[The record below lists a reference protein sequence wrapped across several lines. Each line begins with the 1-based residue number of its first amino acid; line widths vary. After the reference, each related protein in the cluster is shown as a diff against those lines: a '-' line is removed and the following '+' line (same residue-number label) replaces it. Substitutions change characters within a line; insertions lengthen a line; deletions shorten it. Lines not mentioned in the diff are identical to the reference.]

1 MSIKK
6 TTLTLFTLLAIAT
19 ESMAQVAINEENFP
33 DANFR
38 NFLLKEPFGSDGVLT
53 SDEIANQFYIVVYDE
68 GITNLKG
75 IEHFTALLGIDCS
88 HNQLTALDVSKNTQ
102 LKELYCEGNQ
112 IRGAQMDA
120 LIASLPNKKGK
131 ALEFGVRDEGMP
143 IADDN
148 DITMAQVAAAKAKGW
163 IPQAWDVE
171 EEWYYNYAGS
181 DATSMGIVINSANF
195 PDFYFRRFLF
205 YEDFGEDGVLTPEEI
220 ANTTELFIVV
230 EFISDLTGIEHFTAL
245 KSLNVSQNGIKT
257 LDLSKNTALEEV
269 DCSDNSMEE
278 LILPVIGNLTHL
290 NCSENKLTTV
300 TVPAQLKLESLTC
313 SDNEALTSLDLS
325 TCTSLKHL
333 SCSNTNITSIDLSAC
348 KALERLGC
356 SNTKLTTLS
365 LENNTALTD
374 LYCNDIGLTSLDL
387 SKSAALKDLRCSG
400 NKLTTLD
407 LSPCV
412 ALRRLECENNQ
423 LTTLDLTNNKQLYII
438 YCGLNQI
445 KGEQMDALLASLRD
459 AGDIYVMYLDNPE
472 EGNDITKE
480 QIAFA
485 EDKEWTV
492 YAYTEANGWMEYQG
506 ETGLPIDQ
514 EHFPD
519 RYFRNILKSWYFGI
533 DGFLTD
539 TEIAEL
545 TSFGVHYNSNIQS
558 LKGIEYF
565 TELETLE
572 CYYLDQLTSLDLSAN
587 TKLKELDC
595 STDGLT
601 SLIVSNAATNFTLIS
616 CYNNQIK
623 GAQMTA
629 FVESLP
635 TVENGELQ
643 VINFYYAG
651 EEGNDIDTN
660 QVAIANA
667 KGWAVLAATSTG
679 WEEYPGS
686 ETTAITSVTSAEPQ
700 KADNYYTTDGRRIK
714 GKPTQRGLYINNGK
728 KVIIR

>member
-1 MSIKK
+1 MKK
-6 TTLTLFTLLAIAT
+6 LLFLSFLIFHFSFSPAG
-19 ESMAQVAINEENFP
+19 AQVAINEANFP

-38 NFLLKEPFGSDGVLT
+38 NYLLKQPFGADGVLT
-53 SDEIANQFYIVVYDE
+53 SDEIANELYMDVYE
-68 GITNLKG
+68 KGITNLKG

-88 HNQLTALDVSKNTQ
+88 HNQLTSLDVSKNTQ

-112 IRGAQMDA
+112 IRGVQMDA
-120 LIASLPNKKGK
+120 LIASLPNKAGK
-131 ALEFGVRDEGMP
+131 VYDFGVRDEGMP

-148 DITMAQVAAAKAKGW
+148 DITFAQVAAAKAKGW
-163 IPQAWDVE
+163 IPQAWDNVDE
-171 EEWYYNYAGS
+171 SYYNYAGS
-181 DATSMGIVINSANF
+181 DAASMGIVINSANF
-195 PDFYFRRFLF
+195 PDYYFRRFLF

-220 ANTTELFIVV
+220 ANTTELFMVV

-245 KSLNVSQNGIKT
+245 EALNVSQNGIKT
-257 LDLSKNTALEEV
+257 LDLSKNTALQEV
-269 DCSDNSMEE
+269 DCSDNSLEE
-278 LILPVIGNLTHL
+278 IILPTSGNLTYL
-290 NCSENKLTTV
+290 DCSENKLAALTI
-300 TVPAQLKLESLTC
+300 PAQLKLETLDC
-313 SDNEALTSLDLS
+313 SDNEAITSLDLS
-325 TCTSLKHL
+325 TCTSLEYL
-333 SCSNTNITSIDLSAC
+333 ACLNTNITSLDLSPC

-365 LENNTALTD
+365 LVNNPALTD

-400 NKLTTLD
+400 NKLTSLD
-407 LSPCV
+407 LSACV
-412 ALRRLECENNQ
+412 ALRWLRCENNQ
-423 LTTLDLTNNKQLYII
+423 LTTLDLTNNQQLYII

-445 KGEQMDALLASLRD
+445 KGEQMDALLASLKD
-459 AGDIYVMYLDNPE
+459 AGDLYVMYLDNPQ

-485 EDKEWTV
+485 DDKEWTV

-519 RYFRNILKSWYFGI
+519 RYFRNIVKSWYFGR

-539 TEIAEL
+539 AEIADL
-545 TSFGVHYNSNIQS
+545 TFFSVHYNSYIES

-572 CYYLDQLTSLDLSAN
+572 CYWLDQLTSLDLTAN
-587 TKLKELDC
+587 TKMKELDC
-595 STDGLT
+595 SNDGLT
-601 SLIVSNAATNFTLIS
+601 SLIVSTAATDFARIT

-629 FVESLP
+629 LVESLP

-643 VINFYYAG
+643 VINFAYTG
-651 EEGNDIDTN
+651 EEGNDIDTD

-667 KGWAVLAATSTG
+667 KGWKVLAATSEG

-686 ETTAITSVTSAEPQ
+686 ETTAITTATSAEPQ
-700 KADNYYTTDGRRIK
+700 KADNYYTTDGRHIK
-714 GKPTQRGLYINNGK
+714 GKPTQRGLYINKGK